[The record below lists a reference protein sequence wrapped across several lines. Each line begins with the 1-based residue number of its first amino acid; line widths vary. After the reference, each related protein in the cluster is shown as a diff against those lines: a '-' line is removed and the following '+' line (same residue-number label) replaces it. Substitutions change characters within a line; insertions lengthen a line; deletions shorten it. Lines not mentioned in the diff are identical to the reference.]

1 MTDILVRN
9 VDPEVRRRLKARAAE
24 KGTSLS
30 VEINAILREA
40 AIPGLAST
48 PSQGMGSFL
57 HGLAAADP
65 LTDEEWTEFQTQL
78 EAARTEGIGRPDP
91 FADERS

>member
-30 VEINAILREA
+30 AEINAILANAVEA
-40 AIPGLAST
+40 AGHPGGRISSWFSNVPVEDRLT
-48 PSQGMGSFL
+48 PEEQALFDDALDRRKWEWNRTSSF
-57 HGLAAADP
+57 
-65 LTDEEWTEFQTQL
+65 DEET
-78 EAARTEGIGRPDP
+78 
-91 FADERS
+91 